1 MLRGFCYDVY
11 WRMGST
17 NMLLIHM
24 AVETTRVATTR
35 TIVIIS
41 KKRVVRMD

>member
-17 NMLLIHM
+17 NMLLIHV
-24 AVETTRVATTR
+24 AVETTGGVATT
-35 TIVIIS
+35 
-41 KKRVVRMD
+41 RVVRMD